1 MIRTKVKILLL
12 ILSFF
17 SEITICAQDNLKAMD
32 FCEAN
37 AAAVE
42 ALSIGDHAK
51 ALEYLTMA
59 ESISRTSGTE
69 GNKLVAAVSFGKFY
83 SDIHSLGDALKYY
96 NKALDVITKNP
107 EFERHRS
114 NVLINIGSLYAG
126 EEEFR
131 TSLEYN
137 QKAYDLATKDGTCT
151 DCIVVSAENIAD
163 CYNNLGNYAQAR
175 KYLDKIKG
183 LAMENMKRQAW
194 KINYAESYLKEGR
207 VGEAEAMMKG
217 VLENVDSNTDNV
229 YYLAVVELL
238 SQINQKK
245 GDIKNA
251 VHFAID
257 GLKNSRSIKHTA
269 DMYELLSGIY
279 YQDKQYEKAFKYK
292 DSLLIARDSIS
303 RSINSS
309 LYSTN
314 KVKLKIQDYQTE
326 AKYNKAK
333 QESERNLFILIILL
347 GTVLFYFIF
356 RSLRNRIIKQKQLNT
371 IADNNERI
379 YELELG
385 KLTNDIAEKN
395 RKLSAKALYMSGR
408 NQLIQEVI
416 NSLDQIPD
424 IQQANVN
431 THIKTLR
438 HHLKADEDWDNFITY
453 FEQVNPNFLKSL
465 QAKHPQLNT
474 ADIRFI
480 CYLYMNLDLKEI
492 ASMFSITIEASRKR
506 KQRIAK
512 KMDVDIDT
520 LNYYIMKLG

>member
-1 MIRTKVKILLL
+1 MILFL
-12 ILSFF
+12 ILSLFG
-17 SEITICAQDNLKAMD
+17 EITVHAQDNLKVMD

-37 AAAVE
+37 TVALE
-42 ALSIGDHAK
+42 ALNKGDHAK
-51 ALEYLTMA
+51 ALEYFTMA
-59 ESISRTSGTE
+59 ESISSTSGSQN
-69 GNKLVAAVSFGKFY
+69 NKLVAAVNFGTFY
-83 SDIHSLGDALKYY
+83 SEIHSLGDALKYY

-126 EEEFR
+126 EEEFKM
-131 TSLEYN
+131 SLEYN
-137 QKAYDLATKDGTCT
+137 HKAYDLAVKDGTCT
-151 DCIVVSAENIAD
+151 NCIVVSAENIAD

-175 KYLDKIKG
+175 KYLDNIKG
-183 LAMENMKRQAW
+183 LEMENMKRQAW
-194 KINYAESYLKEGR
+194 KINYADSYLREGR
-207 VGEAEAMMKG
+207 IGEAEEMMKG
-217 VLENVDSNTDNV
+217 VLENVDSNTDNI
-229 YYLAVVELL
+229 YYMAVVELL

-251 VHFAID
+251 LHFAAD

-269 DMYELLSGIY
+269 DMYKLLSGIY
-279 YQDKQYEKAFKYK
+279 YQDKQYEKAIKYK
-292 DSLLIARDSIS
+292 DSLLIVRDSIS

-314 KVKLKIQDYQTE
+314 KVKLRIQDYQTE
-326 AKYNKAK
+326 AKHNKEK

-347 GTVLFYFIF
+347 GIILFYFIF

-371 IADNNERI
+371 IADNKERI
-379 YELELG
+379 YQLELS
-385 KLTNDIAEKN
+385 KLSNDIAEKN
-395 RKLSAKALYMSGR
+395 KKLSAKALYMSGR
-408 NQLIQEVI
+408 NELIQEVI
-416 NSLDQIPD
+416 KSLDQIPD
-424 IQQANVN
+424 IRQASVHN
-431 THIKTLR
+431 HMKTLKQ
-438 HHLKADEDWDNFITY
+438 HLKADEDWDNFIAY

-465 QAKHPQLNT
+465 QAKHPQLNA

-492 ASMFSITIEASRKR
+492 ASILSITIEASRKR

-512 KMDVDIDT
+512 KMDVDIDN